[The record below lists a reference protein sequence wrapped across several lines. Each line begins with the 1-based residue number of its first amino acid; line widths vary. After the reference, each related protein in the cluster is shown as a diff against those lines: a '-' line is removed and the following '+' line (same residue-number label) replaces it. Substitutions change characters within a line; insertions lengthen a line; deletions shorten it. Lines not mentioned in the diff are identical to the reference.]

1 MPPSKWT
8 HRLNLFILLVANW
21 KSYPPLLP
29 SSRFS
34 LIASLAFTLPERFWQ
49 SVRCRAQTEHSY
61 YFTLFLEVLETRRGE
76 RKGEIGD
83 VNKKNKWEIWWRGR
97 DWFSKW
103 NSRWERKFPTSLLGR
118 TTVRWLREF
127 WVCGATVWAAS
138 NQHNRNAAVKR
149 VQLLNWE
156 SG

>member
-1 MPPSKWT
+1 MNPQIESLYLACCK
-8 HRLNLFILLVANW
+8 LKIL
-21 KSYPPLLP
+21 SP
-29 SSRFS
+29 
-34 LIASLAFTLPERFWQ
+34 IASIFPFFTYCFTRFYTTVPEKFWQ

-83 VNKKNKWEIWWRGR
+83 MNKKNKWEIWWRGR